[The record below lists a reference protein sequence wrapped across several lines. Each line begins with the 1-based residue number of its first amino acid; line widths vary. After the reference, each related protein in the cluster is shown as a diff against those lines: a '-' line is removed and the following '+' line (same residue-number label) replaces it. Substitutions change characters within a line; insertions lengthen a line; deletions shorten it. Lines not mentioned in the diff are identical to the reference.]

1 MFSRITVQLP
11 AQGLLF
17 RRLSGSEALSQS
29 FVLQAELLSTDA
41 RIDRKSLLG
50 KPVTFTLPTDGL
62 LSAVNPRYINGKITQ
77 IGVRSEELGGV
88 RYAVYGLTVESD
100 LWPMKRDRNL
110 RIFQSQT
117 VPQIVQTLLKEYG
130 VNVETRLAGSYRVWE
145 YCVQYQ
151 ESSFDFISRLMELE
165 GMYYFFRHEADKH
178 TLVLCDAP
186 DQHQAFPGYETIAY
200 HVTPSGGS
208 VTEEGVSQWALSES
222 VTPGMYSTDDYDFRK
237 PNAWML
243 QARQN
248 PVSPTPGSVDVYDW
262 PGRFVEHGHGE
273 YYARIRQEVWQVEHH
288 MVSGSGTAT
297 GIAPGYTFSLLNAPH
312 FSDNGKYLVTSAHY
326 DFEENSYAS
335 GDVGATRHNIDFTVL
350 PAAVTYRAKPET
362 PWPKTHGPQT
372 AKVVGPKGESIWT
385 DKYGRV
391 KVKFHWDRLA
401 KGDDTS
407 SCWVR
412 VSSAWAGQGFGGVQ
426 IPRVNDEVVVDFING
441 DPDRPLIIGRVYNEA
456 SMPPWALPAAATQ
469 MGFLSRSKDGT
480 ADTANALRF
489 EDKAGEEHL
498 WIQAQKNM
506 DTHVKN
512 DSSHSVANNHSHYA
526 GGNELY
532 RVETNRVHGVK
543 GGEERLTGQGKIDNV
558 VETYVLGS
566 GTKLR
571 LECGESAIEL
581 NANGHIN
588 IVGKG
593 FNLFVNGD
601 GHITTSGGKLN
612 LNTSGAKPGTG
623 APGASHKG
631 NITQAVVNLF
641 PPKQKGQAA
650 PAAPKAAAAPA
661 KATAA
666 PLANSGDKKSK
677 YNYTVDEMVKKQKG
691 LKAKPVKWDNA
702 TKGFVPATEEDI
714 KKYVDPANHKEGKD
728 KYQFVDLSSSS
739 GISKDEMSNFLKDKG
754 TLAGQEQTYLDAA
767 KKYNVNEAYL
777 AAHSALETGNGTS
790 ELAKGVMV
798 NGTKV
803 YNMYGIGALDGNA
816 VQTGANYAYKQGWT
830 TPAKAIDGGAKWISD
845 KFVGSGQNTLY
856 KMRWNPASPGTHQY
870 ATDVNW
876 ATAQTTSM
884 KKMFDSFPNANLS
897 YDVPEYN

>member
-1 MFSRITVQLP
+1 MFSRITAQLP
-11 AQGLLF
+11 ADGLLF
-17 RRLSGSEALSQS
+17 HTLKGTETLSRP
-29 FVLQAELLSTDA
+29 FVLTAELLATDA
-41 RIDRKSLLG
+41 RIDRHALLG

-62 LSAVNPRYINGKITQ
+62 MNALSPRYLNGKITRVA
-77 IGVRSEELGGV
+77 VRSQELSGT
-88 RYAVYGLTVESD
+88 RYAVYELTVEPD

-151 ESSFDFISRLMELE
+151 ESSLDFISRLMELE
-165 GMYYFFRHEADKH
+165 GIYYFFRHEADRH

-200 HVTPSGGS
+200 HVTPSGGV
-208 VTEEGVSQWALSES
+208 VTEEGISQWSLAES
-222 VTPGMYSTDDYDFRK
+222 VTPGIYSTDDYDFRK

-248 PVSPTPGSVDVYDW
+248 PASPVPGSVDVYDW
-262 PGRFVEHGHGE
+262 PGHFVDHSHGE
-273 YYARIRQEVWQVEHH
+273 SYARIRQEVWQAEHH
-288 MVSGSGTAT
+288 SVSGSGTAT
-297 GIAPGYTFSLLNAPH
+297 GIAPGFTFSIINAPH
-312 FSDNGKYLVTSAHY
+312 FSDNGEYLVTSATY
-326 DFEENSYAS
+326 DFAENSYAS
-335 GDVGATRHNIDFTVL
+335 GDTGDSRHNIHFTVL
-350 PAAVTYRAKPET
+350 PSSVTYRTPPET
-362 PWPKTHGPQT
+362 AWPKTHGPQT

-385 DKYGRV
+385 DRYGRV

-489 EDKAGEEHL
+489 EDKSGEEHL

-512 DSSHSVANNHSHYA
+512 DASHSVANNHSHYA

-543 GGEERLTGQGKIDNV
+543 GGEERLTGKGKLDAV
-558 VETYVLGS
+558 VDTYVVGS

-581 NANGHIN
+581 NANGQIN

-593 FNLFVNGD
+593 FNIFVQGD

-612 LNTSGAKPGTG
+612 LNTDGAKPGTS
-623 APGASHKG
+623 APGSSHKQ
-631 NITQAVVNLF
+631 NISQAVENLF

-661 KATAA
+661 KGAAA
-666 PLANSGDKKSK
+666 PKNGDNFSTISPIILRHEGGYANRASDKGGPT
-677 YNYTVDEMVKKQKG
+677 NHGIAWNT
-691 LKAKPVKWDNA
+691 W
-702 TKGFVPATEEDI
+702 
-714 KKYVDPANHKEGKD
+714 KKYSKEDLGVEPTLENLKKITPEQAEVIYKKRYWDP
-728 KYQFVDLSSSS
+728 S
-739 GISKDEMSNFLKDKG
+739 GFNDIQDPKLALMSYDW
-754 TLAGQEQTYLDAA
+754 
-767 KKYNVNEAYL
+767 
-777 AAHSALETGNGTS
+777 SITS
-790 ELAKGVMV
+790 
-798 NGTKV
+798 
-803 YNMYGIGALDGNA
+803 
-816 VQTGANYAYKQGWT
+816 
-830 TPAKAIDGGAKWISD
+830 GGAGKQIQKLLNSQYGKNLSVDGVIGPDTISAMNSVEDSGKLTDSIAEIRKQYYTNLTISD
-845 KFVGSGQNTLY
+845 PKNLPNLTGWIN
-856 KMRWNPASPGTHQY
+856 R
-870 ATDVNW
+870 VNDCLDF
-876 ATAQTTSM
+876 
-884 KKMFDSFPNANLS
+884 KG
-897 YDVPEYN
+897 

>member
-506 DTHVKN
+506 DTNVKN
-512 DSSHSVANNHSHYA
+512 DETHSVGGERSHYVA
-526 GGNELY
+526 KNELH
-532 RVETNRVHGVK
+532 RVEANQSQAVK
-543 GGEERLTGQGKIDNV
+543 GGTEILTGQGKVDAV
-558 VETYVLGS
+558 VEQYVLAS
-566 GTKLR
+566 GTQLR
-571 LECGESAIEL
+571 LVSGESAIEL
-581 NANGHIN
+581 NANGTIN
-588 IVGKG
+588 LIGKD
-593 FNLFVNGD
+593 FNFFVEND
-601 GHITTSGGKLN
+601 GHITTGGKLN
-612 LNTSGAKPGTG
+612 LNTSGAKPGTT
-623 APGASHKG
+623 APGAGHKG
-631 NITQAVVNLF
+631 DIDAAVQEKFTPGKPDTAGAL
-641 PPKQKGQAA
+641 ASA
-650 PAAPKAAAAPA
+650 PADASNNV
-661 KATAA
+661 
-666 PLANSGDKKSK
+666 ANPTRVQTSSFSGYGKDVDNLVEKSPTMKQDITTLKKRGWVFKEGEAGKGTSADRQGRII
-677 YNYTVDEMVKKQKG
+677 TVDKSQMNNA
-691 LKAKPVKWDNA
+691 AKVVQSLSHESGHALYKPN
-702 TKGFVPATEEDI
+702 I
-714 KKYVDPANHKEGKD
+714 
-728 KYQFVDLSSSS
+728 DLSSKNSYLNS
-739 GISKDEMSNFLKDKG
+739 TLSDEGAATLNNIRVQREIIANQGGDIGIAGNAANQKDYNSIFDSLQKG
-754 TLAGQEQTYLDAA
+754 DITESDARMKIGRIFGKGEQT
-767 KKYNVNEAYL
+767 
-777 AAHSALETGNGTS
+777 ST
-790 ELAKGVMV
+790 
-798 NGTKV
+798 TKEF
-803 YNMYGIGALDGNA
+803 YEDYYGGWYDK
-816 VQTGANYAYKQGWT
+816 NYPSK
-830 TPAKAIDGGAKWISD
+830 
-845 KFVGSGQNTLY
+845 
-856 KMRWNPASPGTHQY
+856 
-870 ATDVNW
+870 
-876 ATAQTTSM
+876 
-884 KKMFDSFPNANLS
+884 
-897 YDVPEYN
+897 

>member
-1 MFSRITVQLP
+1 MSSRITVQLP
-11 AQGLLF
+11 AEGLLF

-29 FVLQAELLSTDA
+29 FVLETELLSTDA
-41 RIDRKSLLG
+41 RIDRQSLLG

-62 LSAVNPRYINGKITQ
+62 MSAVNPRYINGKITR

-350 PAAVTYRAKPET
+350 PAAVTYRAKPDT

-426 IPRVNDEVVVDFING
+426 IPRVGDEVVVDFING
-441 DPDRPLIIGRVYNEA
+441 DPDRPIITGRVYNEA
-456 SMPPWALPAAATQ
+456 SMPPWELPGDATR
-469 MGFLSRSKDGT
+469 MGFMTRSKDGHQ
-480 ADTANALRF
+480 ANASYLFF
-489 EDKAGEEHL
+489 EDKP
-498 WIQAQKNM
+498 
-506 DTHVKN
+506 
-512 DSSHSVANNHSHYA
+512 
-526 GGNELY
+526 
-532 RVETNRVHGVK
+532 
-543 GGEERLTGQGKIDNV
+543 GGELLNMHAEKDMNISVENDKTVNIDGNRTTIIKKKQQDNV
-558 VETYVLGS
+558 TGSVTLNYEDVWNTTVTNAVSNFFNGGENTYIQKGR
-566 GTKLR
+566 KL
-571 LECGESAIEL
+571 EVS
-581 NANGHIN
+581 
-588 IVGKG
+588 
-593 FNLFVNGD
+593 
-601 GHITTSGGKLN
+601 SGG
-612 LNTSGAKPGTG
+612 
-623 APGASHKG
+623 
-631 NITQAVVNLF
+631 
-641 PPKQKGQAA
+641 
-650 PAAPKAAAAPA
+650 
-661 KATAA
+661 
-666 PLANSGDKKSK
+666 
-677 YNYTVDEMVKKQKG
+677 
-691 LKAKPVKWDNA
+691 
-702 TKGFVPATEEDI
+702 EDI
-714 KKYVDPANHKEGKD
+714 KINGGSQKEINGNEDCKVIGNNTHHVTGAVNETIDSGLKQTINNGVLINVDSGNWEQHVNGGTILIKSPMNITLHSDTQVDIQAPKSSYTIAGHKEAITGNSFSLTGVSESITAAALDAKHTSIAHNVISMSH
-728 KYQFVDLSSSS
+728 KTFEAKNSAMSLNQIGSVISS
-739 GISKDEMSNFLKDKG
+739 GALHWSSKALTLFL
-754 TLAGQEQTYLDAA
+754 
-767 KKYNVNEAYL
+767 
-777 AAHSALETGNGTS
+777 
-790 ELAKGVMV
+790 
-798 NGTKV
+798 
-803 YNMYGIGALDGNA
+803 
-816 VQTGANYAYKQGWT
+816 
-830 TPAKAIDGGAKWISD
+830 
-845 KFVGSGQNTLY
+845 
-856 KMRWNPASPGTHQY
+856 
-870 ATDVNW
+870 
-876 ATAQTTSM
+876 
-884 KKMFDSFPNANLS
+884 
-897 YDVPEYN
+897 

>member
-412 VSSAWAGQGFGGVQ
+412 VS
-426 IPRVNDEVVVDFING
+426 
-441 DPDRPLIIGRVYNEA
+441 
-456 SMPPWALPAAATQ
+456 
-469 MGFLSRSKDGT
+469 
-480 ADTANALRF
+480 
-489 EDKAGEEHL
+489 
-498 WIQAQKNM
+498 
-506 DTHVKN
+506 
-512 DSSHSVANNHSHYA
+512 
-526 GGNELY
+526 
-532 RVETNRVHGVK
+532 
-543 GGEERLTGQGKIDNV
+543 
-558 VETYVLGS
+558 
-566 GTKLR
+566 
-571 LECGESAIEL
+571 
-581 NANGHIN
+581 
-588 IVGKG
+588 
-593 FNLFVNGD
+593 
-601 GHITTSGGKLN
+601 
-612 LNTSGAKPGTG
+612 
-623 APGASHKG
+623 
-631 NITQAVVNLF
+631 
-641 PPKQKGQAA
+641 
-650 PAAPKAAAAPA
+650 
-661 KATAA
+661 
-666 PLANSGDKKSK
+666 
-677 YNYTVDEMVKKQKG
+677 
-691 LKAKPVKWDNA
+691 
-702 TKGFVPATEEDI
+702 
-714 KKYVDPANHKEGKD
+714 
-728 KYQFVDLSSSS
+728 
-739 GISKDEMSNFLKDKG
+739 
-754 TLAGQEQTYLDAA
+754 
-767 KKYNVNEAYL
+767 
-777 AAHSALETGNGTS
+777 
-790 ELAKGVMV
+790 
-798 NGTKV
+798 
-803 YNMYGIGALDGNA
+803 
-816 VQTGANYAYKQGWT
+816 
-830 TPAKAIDGGAKWISD
+830 
-845 KFVGSGQNTLY
+845 
-856 KMRWNPASPGTHQY
+856 
-870 ATDVNW
+870 
-876 ATAQTTSM
+876 
-884 KKMFDSFPNANLS
+884 
-897 YDVPEYN
+897 

>member
-1 MFSRITVQLP
+1 
-11 AQGLLF
+11 
-17 RRLSGSEALSQS
+17 
-29 FVLQAELLSTDA
+29 
-41 RIDRKSLLG
+41 
-50 KPVTFTLPTDGL
+50 
-62 LSAVNPRYINGKITQ
+62 
-77 IGVRSEELGGV
+77 
-88 RYAVYGLTVESD
+88 
-100 LWPMKRDRNL
+100 
-110 RIFQSQT
+110 
-117 VPQIVQTLLKEYG
+117 
-130 VNVETRLAGSYRVWE
+130 
-145 YCVQYQ
+145 
-151 ESSFDFISRLMELE
+151 
-165 GMYYFFRHEADKH
+165 
-178 TLVLCDAP
+178 
-186 DQHQAFPGYETIAY
+186 
-200 HVTPSGGS
+200 
-208 VTEEGVSQWALSES
+208 
-222 VTPGMYSTDDYDFRK
+222 
-237 PNAWML
+237 
-243 QARQN
+243 
-248 PVSPTPGSVDVYDW
+248 
-262 PGRFVEHGHGE
+262 
-273 YYARIRQEVWQVEHH
+273 
-288 MVSGSGTAT
+288 
-297 GIAPGYTFSLLNAPH
+297 
-312 FSDNGKYLVTSAHY
+312 
-326 DFEENSYAS
+326 
-335 GDVGATRHNIDFTVL
+335 
-350 PAAVTYRAKPET
+350 
-362 PWPKTHGPQT
+362 
-372 AKVVGPKGESIWT
+372 
-385 DKYGRV
+385 
-391 KVKFHWDRLA
+391 
-401 KGDDTS
+401 
-407 SCWVR
+407 
-412 VSSAWAGQGFGGVQ
+412 AWAGQGFGGVQ

-612 LNTSGAKPGTG
+612 LNTSGAQPGTG
-623 APGASHKG
+623 APGAGHKG
-631 NITQAVVNLF
+631 NINQAVVNLF

-714 KKYVDPANHKEGKD
+714 KKYVDPANHMEGKD

>member
-186 DQHQAFPGYETIAY
+186 DQHQPFPGYETITY

-426 IPRVNDEVVVDFING
+426 IPRVGDEVVVDFING
-441 DPDRPLIIGRVYNEA
+441 DPDRPIVTGRVYNEA
-456 SMPPWALPAAATQ
+456 SMPPWDLPGDATR
-469 MGFLSRSKDGT
+469 MGFMTRSKDGHQ
-480 ADTANALRF
+480 ANASYLFF
-489 EDKAGEEHL
+489 EDKP
-498 WIQAQKNM
+498 
-506 DTHVKN
+506 
-512 DSSHSVANNHSHYA
+512 
-526 GGNELY
+526 
-532 RVETNRVHGVK
+532 
-543 GGEERLTGQGKIDNV
+543 GGELLNMHAEKDMNISVENDKTVAIDGSRTTTIGKEQNDEVTGDATFHYKQKRTTTVDQ
-558 VETYVLGS
+558 
-566 GTKLR
+566 
-571 LECGESAIEL
+571 LESNIFNNGESTEIKNGRKL
-581 NANGHIN
+581 NL
-588 IVGKG
+588 K
-593 FNLFVNGD
+593 
-601 GHITTSGGKLN
+601 SGGDESNITGGQKLN
-612 LNTSGAKPGTG
+612 LNGTREVTISNG
-623 APGASHKG
+623 DILNVQAEGRKQHINGNVEEEINGNVGVNINGNWTQTVEGGTAFISSPNLIRIQSATKVEIDSPQGLYTNKGLNVSFNGASMSF
-631 NITQAVVNLF
+631 N
-641 PPKQKGQAA
+641 
-650 PAAPKAAAAPA
+650 
-661 KATAA
+661 
-666 PLANSGDKKSK
+666 
-677 YNYTVDEMVKKQKG
+677 
-691 LKAKPVKWDNA
+691 
-702 TKGFVPATEEDI
+702 
-714 KKYVDPANHKEGKD
+714 
-728 KYQFVDLSSSS
+728 
-739 GISKDEMSNFLKDKG
+739 GISTS
-754 TLAGQEQTYLDAA
+754 
-767 KKYNVNEAYL
+767 V
-777 AAHSALETGNGTS
+777 NGTS
-790 ELAKGVMV
+790 ISWTPINMSTSLTSIVHSPMNHV
-798 NGTKV
+798 RSLTKIESTMQNV
-803 YNMYGIGALDGNA
+803 AIGL
-816 VQTGANYAYKQGWT
+816 
-830 TPAKAIDGGAKWISD
+830 
-845 KFVGSGQNTLY
+845 L
-856 KMRWNPASPGTHQY
+856 H
-870 ATDVNW
+870 
-876 ATAQTTSM
+876 
-884 KKMFDSFPNANLS
+884 MFI
-897 YDVPEYN
+897 

>member
-1 MFSRITVQLP
+1 MFSRITAQLP
-11 AQGLLF
+11 ADGLLF
-17 RRLSGSEALSQS
+17 HTLRGTETLSRP
-29 FVLQAELLSTDA
+29 FVLTAELLSTDA
-41 RIDRKSLLG
+41 RIDRHALLG

-62 LSAVNPRYINGKITQ
+62 MNALSPRYLNGKITRVA
-77 IGVRSEELGGV
+77 VRSQELSGT
-88 RYAVYGLTVESD
+88 RYAVYELTVEPD
-100 LWPMKRDRNL
+100 LWPMQRDRNL

-130 VNVETRLAGSYRVWE
+130 VNVETRLAGNYRVWE

-151 ESSFDFISRLMELE
+151 ESSLDFISRLMELE
-165 GMYYFFRHEADKH
+165 GIYYFFRHEADKH

-200 HVTPSGGS
+200 HVTPSGGV
-208 VTEEGVSQWALSES
+208 VTEEGISQWSLAES
-222 VTPGMYSTDDYDFRK
+222 VTPGIYSTDDYDFRK

-248 PVSPTPGSVDVYDW
+248 PASPVPGSVDVYDW
-262 PGRFVEHGHGE
+262 PGHFVDHSHGE
-273 YYARIRQEVWQVEHH
+273 SYARIRQEVWQAEHH
-288 MVSGSGTAT
+288 SVSGTGTAT
-297 GIAPGYTFSLLNAPH
+297 GIAPGFTFSIINAPH
-312 FSDNGKYLVTSAHY
+312 FSDNGEYLVTSATY
-326 DFEENSYAS
+326 DFAENSYAS
-335 GDVGATRHNIDFTVL
+335 GDAGDSRHNIHFTVL
-350 PAAVTYRAKPET
+350 PSSVTYRTPPET

-385 DKYGRV
+385 DRYGRV

-543 GGEERLTGQGKIDNV
+543 GGEERLTGKGKLDAV
-558 VETYVLGS
+558 VDTYVVGS

-581 NANGHIN
+581 NANGQIN

-593 FNLFVNGD
+593 FNIFVQGD

-612 LNTSGAKPGTG
+612 LNTDGAKPGTS
-623 APGASHKG
+623 APGSSHKQ
-631 NITQAVVNLF
+631 NISQAVENLF

-661 KATAA
+661 KGAAA
-666 PLANSGDKKSK
+666 PKNGDNFSTISPIILRHEGGYANRASDKGGPTNHGIAWDTWKKYSKEDLGVEPTLENLKKITPEQAEIIYKKRYWDPSGF
-677 YNYTVDEMVKKQKG
+677 N
-691 LKAKPVKWDNA
+691 
-702 TKGFVPATEEDI
+702 DI
-714 KKYVDPANHKEGKD
+714 KDPKLA
-728 KYQFVDLSSSS
+728 L
-739 GISKDEMSNFLKDKG
+739 MSYDW
-754 TLAGQEQTYLDAA
+754 
-767 KKYNVNEAYL
+767 
-777 AAHSALETGNGTS
+777 SITS
-790 ELAKGVMV
+790 
-798 NGTKV
+798 
-803 YNMYGIGALDGNA
+803 
-816 VQTGANYAYKQGWT
+816 
-830 TPAKAIDGGAKWISD
+830 GGAGKQIQKLLNSQYGKNLSVDGVIGPDTISAMNSVEDSGKLTDSIAEIRKQYYTNLTISD
-845 KFVGSGQNTLY
+845 PKNLPNLNGWIN
-856 KMRWNPASPGTHQY
+856 R
-870 ATDVNW
+870 VNDCLDF
-876 ATAQTTSM
+876 
-884 KKMFDSFPNANLS
+884 KG
-897 YDVPEYN
+897 

>member
-165 GMYYFFRHEADKH
+165 GIYYFFRHEADKH

-297 GIAPGYTFSLLNAPH
+297 GIAPGYTFALLNAPH

-426 IPRVNDEVVVDFING
+426 IPRVGDEVVVDFING
-441 DPDRPLIIGRVYNEA
+441 DPDRPIVTGRVYNEA
-456 SMPPWALPAAATQ
+456 SMPPWDLPGDATR
-469 MGFLSRSKDGT
+469 MGFMTRSKDGHQ
-480 ADTANALRF
+480 ANASYLFF
-489 EDKAGEEHL
+489 EDKP
-498 WIQAQKNM
+498 
-506 DTHVKN
+506 
-512 DSSHSVANNHSHYA
+512 
-526 GGNELY
+526 
-532 RVETNRVHGVK
+532 
-543 GGEERLTGQGKIDNV
+543 GGELLNMHAEKDMNISVENDKTVAIDGSRTTTIGKEQNDEVTGDATFHYKQKRTTTVDQ
-558 VETYVLGS
+558 
-566 GTKLR
+566 
-571 LECGESAIEL
+571 LESNIFNNGESTEIKNGRKL
-581 NANGHIN
+581 NL
-588 IVGKG
+588 K
-593 FNLFVNGD
+593 
-601 GHITTSGGKLN
+601 SGGDESNITGGQKLN
-612 LNTSGAKPGTG
+612 LNGTREVTISNG
-623 APGASHKG
+623 DILNVQAEGRKQHINGNVEEEINGNVGVNINGNWTQTVEGGTAFISSPNLIRIQSATKVEIDSPQGLYTNKGLNVSFNGASMSF
-631 NITQAVVNLF
+631 N
-641 PPKQKGQAA
+641 
-650 PAAPKAAAAPA
+650 
-661 KATAA
+661 
-666 PLANSGDKKSK
+666 
-677 YNYTVDEMVKKQKG
+677 
-691 LKAKPVKWDNA
+691 
-702 TKGFVPATEEDI
+702 
-714 KKYVDPANHKEGKD
+714 
-728 KYQFVDLSSSS
+728 
-739 GISKDEMSNFLKDKG
+739 GISTS
-754 TLAGQEQTYLDAA
+754 
-767 KKYNVNEAYL
+767 V
-777 AAHSALETGNGTS
+777 NGTS
-790 ELAKGVMV
+790 ISWTPINMSTSLTSIVHSPMNHV
-798 NGTKV
+798 RSLTKIESTMQNV
-803 YNMYGIGALDGNA
+803 AIGL
-816 VQTGANYAYKQGWT
+816 
-830 TPAKAIDGGAKWISD
+830 
-845 KFVGSGQNTLY
+845 L
-856 KMRWNPASPGTHQY
+856 H
-870 ATDVNW
+870 
-876 ATAQTTSM
+876 
-884 KKMFDSFPNANLS
+884 MFI
-897 YDVPEYN
+897 

>member
-1 MFSRITVQLP
+1 MSSRITVQLP
-11 AQGLLF
+11 AEGLLF

-88 RYAVYGLTVESD
+88 RYAVYGLTVEPD

-165 GMYYFFRHEADKH
+165 GIYYFFRHEADKH

-186 DQHQAFPGYETIAY
+186 DQHQSFPGYETIAY

-273 YYARIRQEVWQVEHH
+273 YYARVRQEVWQVEHH

-297 GIAPGYTFSLLNAPH
+297 GIAPGYTFALLNAPH

-335 GDVGATRHNIDFTVL
+335 GDVGATRHNIDFRVL

-426 IPRVNDEVVVDFING
+426 IPRVGDEVVVDFING
-441 DPDRPLIIGRVYNEA
+441 DPDRPIITGRVYNEA
-456 SMPPWALPAAATQ
+456 SMPPWDLPGDATR
-469 MGFLSRSKDGT
+469 MGFMTRSKDGHQ
-480 ADTANALRF
+480 ANASYLFF
-489 EDKAGEEHL
+489 EDKPGGELLNMHAE
-498 WIQAQKNM
+498 KNM
-506 DTHVKN
+506 NISVENDKTVNIDGNRNTIIGKEQKHEVKGDASFHYKQKRTTVVDGSETKTFN
-512 DSSHSVANNHSHYA
+512 DGEFSKVTNGRSMDIVSGGEKIKIKGDQDIRIA
-526 GGNELY
+526 GDKNYNQIGNQNST
-532 RVETNRVHGVK
+532 VEGNIKEDVHGSWEKNVL
-543 GGEERLTGQGKIDNV
+543 GGKINIFSPN
-558 VETYVLGS
+558 EIS
-566 GTKLR
+566 IKSNTKVSI
-571 LECGESAIEL
+571 EAPSSWVKTAVHSFSITAFNESVTGN
-581 NANGHIN
+581 NAS
-588 IVGKG
+588 
-593 FNLFVNGD
+593 
-601 GHITTSGGKLN
+601 ITGNSVT
-612 LNTSGAKPGTG
+612 GTG
-623 APGASHKG
+623 MS
-631 NITQAVVNLF
+631 
-641 PPKQKGQAA
+641 
-650 PAAPKAAAAPA
+650 
-661 KATAA
+661 TAFTTVS
-666 PLANSGDKKSK
+666 NS
-677 YNYTVDEMVKKQKG
+677 
-691 LKAKPVKWDNA
+691 L
-702 TKGFVPATEEDI
+702 
-714 KKYVDPANHKEGKD
+714 
-728 KYQFVDLSSSS
+728 
-739 GISKDEMSNFLKDKG
+739 
-754 TLAGQEQTYLDAA
+754 
-767 KKYNVNEAYL
+767 
-777 AAHSALETGNGTS
+777 
-790 ELAKGVMV
+790 
-798 NGTKV
+798 
-803 YNMYGIGALDGNA
+803 
-816 VQTGANYAYKQGWT
+816 
-830 TPAKAIDGGAKWISD
+830 
-845 KFVGSGQNTLY
+845 
-856 KMRWNPASPGTHQY
+856 
-870 ATDVNW
+870 
-876 ATAQTTSM
+876 TA
-884 KKMFDSFPNANLS
+884 LS
-897 YDVPEYN
+897 YTSTLVSYSTKTIDNKRSLTKIENSLQNLVISTIHLFI

>member
-41 RIDRKSLLG
+41 RIDRQSLLG

-62 LSAVNPRYINGKITQ
+62 MSAVNPRYINGKITR

-312 FSDNGKYLVTSAHY
+312 FSDNGKYLVMSAHY

-350 PAAVTYRAKPET
+350 PAAVTYRAKPDT

-506 DTHVKN
+506 DTNVKN
-512 DSSHSVANNHSHYA
+512 DETHSVGGERSHYVA
-526 GGNELY
+526 KSELH
-532 RVETNRVHGVK
+532 RVEVNQIQAVK
-543 GGEERLTGQGKIDNV
+543 GDTEILTGKGKVDAV
-558 VETYVLGS
+558 VEKYVLAS
-566 GTKLR
+566 GTQLR
-571 LECGESAIEL
+571 LVSGESAIEL
-581 NANGHIN
+581 NANGTIN
-588 IVGKG
+588 LIGKD
-593 FNLFVNGD
+593 FNFFVEKD
-601 GHITTSGGKLN
+601 GNITTGGKLN
-612 LNTSGAKPGTG
+612 LNTEGAQPGTS
-623 APGASHKG
+623 APGAGHKG
-631 NITQAVVNLF
+631 DISAAVQEKFTPGKPERAGAL
-641 PPKQKGQAA
+641 ASA
-650 PAAPKAAAAPA
+650 PADASNNV
-661 KATAA
+661 
-666 PLANSGDKKSK
+666 ANPSGVQTPSFSGYGKDVDNLVEKSPTMKQDITTLKKRGWVFKEGEAGKGTSADRQGRII
-677 YNYTVDEMVKKQKG
+677 TVDKSQMNNAANVVQSLSHESG
-691 LKAKPVKWDNA
+691 HALYKPN
-702 TKGFVPATEEDI
+702 I
-714 KKYVDPANHKEGKD
+714 
-728 KYQFVDLSSSS
+728 DLSSKNSYLNS
-739 GISKDEMSNFLKDKG
+739 TLSDEGAATLNNIRVQREIIAHQGGDIGI
-754 TLAGQEQTYLDAA
+754 A
-767 KKYNVNEAYL
+767 
-777 AAHSALETGNGTS
+777 
-790 ELAKGVMV
+790 
-798 NGTKV
+798 
-803 YNMYGIGALDGNA
+803 GNA
-816 VQTGANYAYKQGWT
+816 ANQKDYNGIFDSLQKGDITESDARMKIGRIFGKGEKTSTTNELYEDYYGGWYDKNY
-830 TPAKAIDGGAKWISD
+830 PAK
-845 KFVGSGQNTLY
+845 
-856 KMRWNPASPGTHQY
+856 
-870 ATDVNW
+870 
-876 ATAQTTSM
+876 
-884 KKMFDSFPNANLS
+884 
-897 YDVPEYN
+897 

>member
-1 MFSRITVQLP
+1 MFSRITAQLP
-11 AQGLLF
+11 ADGLLF
-17 RRLSGSEALSQS
+17 HTLKGTETLSRP
-29 FVLQAELLSTDA
+29 FVLTAELLATDA
-41 RIDRKSLLG
+41 RIDRHALLG
-50 KPVTFTLPTDGL
+50 KTVTFTLPTDGL
-62 LSAVNPRYINGKITQ
+62 MNALSPRYLNGKITRVA
-77 IGVRSEELGGV
+77 VRSQELSGT
-88 RYAVYGLTVESD
+88 RYAVYELTVEPD

-151 ESSFDFISRLMELE
+151 ESSLDFISRLMELE
-165 GMYYFFRHEADKH
+165 GIYYFFRHEADKH

-200 HVTPSGGS
+200 HVTPSGGV
-208 VTEEGVSQWALSES
+208 VTEEGISQWSLAES
-222 VTPGMYSTDDYDFRK
+222 VTPGIYSTDDYDFRK

-248 PVSPTPGSVDVYDW
+248 PASPVPGSVDVYDW
-262 PGRFVEHGHGE
+262 PGHFVDHSHGE
-273 YYARIRQEVWQVEHH
+273 SYARIRQEVWQAEHH
-288 MVSGSGTAT
+288 SVSGSGTAT
-297 GIAPGYTFSLLNAPH
+297 GIAPGFTFSIINAPH
-312 FSDNGKYLVTSAHY
+312 FSDNGEYLVTSATY
-326 DFEENSYAS
+326 DFAENAYAS
-335 GDVGATRHNIDFTVL
+335 GDTGDSRHNIHFTVL
-350 PAAVTYRAKPET
+350 PSSVTYRTPPET
-362 PWPKTHGPQT
+362 VWPKTHGPQT

-385 DKYGRV
+385 DRYGRV

-489 EDKAGEEHL
+489 EDKSGEEHL

-512 DSSHSVANNHSHYA
+512 DASHSVANNHSHYA

-543 GGEERLTGQGKIDNV
+543 GGEERLTGKSKLDAV
-558 VETYVLGS
+558 VDTYVVGS

-581 NANGHIN
+581 NANGQIN

-593 FNLFVNGD
+593 FNIFVQGD

-612 LNTSGAKPGTG
+612 LNTDGAKPGTS
-623 APGASHKG
+623 APGSSHKQ
-631 NITQAVVNLF
+631 NISQAVENLF

-661 KATAA
+661 KGAAA
-666 PLANSGDKKSK
+666 PKNGDNFSTISPIILRHEGGYANRASDKGGPT
-677 YNYTVDEMVKKQKG
+677 NHGIAWNT
-691 LKAKPVKWDNA
+691 W
-702 TKGFVPATEEDI
+702 
-714 KKYVDPANHKEGKD
+714 KKYSKEDLGVEPTLENLKKITPEQAEVIYKKRYWDP
-728 KYQFVDLSSSS
+728 S
-739 GISKDEMSNFLKDKG
+739 GFNDIQDPKLALMSYDW
-754 TLAGQEQTYLDAA
+754 
-767 KKYNVNEAYL
+767 
-777 AAHSALETGNGTS
+777 SITS
-790 ELAKGVMV
+790 
-798 NGTKV
+798 
-803 YNMYGIGALDGNA
+803 
-816 VQTGANYAYKQGWT
+816 
-830 TPAKAIDGGAKWISD
+830 GGAGKQIQKLLNSQYGKNLSVDGVIGPDTISAMNSVEDSGKLTDSIAEIRKQYYTNLTISD
-845 KFVGSGQNTLY
+845 PKNLPNLTGWIN
-856 KMRWNPASPGTHQY
+856 R
-870 ATDVNW
+870 VNDCLDF
-876 ATAQTTSM
+876 
-884 KKMFDSFPNANLS
+884 KG
-897 YDVPEYN
+897 

>member
-1 MFSRITVQLP
+1 MFSRITAQLP
-11 AQGLLF
+11 ADGLLF
-17 RRLSGSEALSQS
+17 HTLKGTETLSRP
-29 FVLQAELLSTDA
+29 FVLTAELLATDA
-41 RIDRKSLLG
+41 RIDRHALLG

-62 LSAVNPRYINGKITQ
+62 MNALSPRYLNGKITRVA
-77 IGVRSEELGGV
+77 VRSQELSGT
-88 RYAVYGLTVESD
+88 RYAVYELTVEPD

-151 ESSFDFISRLMELE
+151 ESSLDFISRLMELE
-165 GMYYFFRHEADKH
+165 GIYYFFRHEADRH

-200 HVTPSGGS
+200 HVTPSGGV
-208 VTEEGVSQWALSES
+208 VTEEGISQWSLAES
-222 VTPGMYSTDDYDFRK
+222 VTPGIYSTDDYDFRK

-248 PVSPTPGSVDVYDW
+248 PASPVPGSVDVYDW
-262 PGRFVEHGHGE
+262 PGHFVDHSHGE
-273 YYARIRQEVWQVEHH
+273 SYARIRQEVWQAEHH
-288 MVSGSGTAT
+288 SVSGSGTAT
-297 GIAPGYTFSLLNAPH
+297 GIAPGFTFAIINAPH
-312 FSDNGKYLVTSAHY
+312 FSDNGEYLVTSANY
-326 DFEENSYAS
+326 DFAENSYAS
-335 GDVGATRHNIDFTVL
+335 GDTGDSRHNIHFTVL
-350 PAAVTYRAKPET
+350 PSSVTYRTPPET
-362 PWPKTHGPQT
+362 AWPKTHGPQT

-385 DKYGRV
+385 DRYGRV

-489 EDKAGEEHL
+489 EDKSGEEHL

-512 DSSHSVANNHSHYA
+512 DASHSVANNHSHYA

-543 GGEERLTGQGKIDNV
+543 GGEERLTGKSKLDAV
-558 VETYVLGS
+558 VDTYVVGS

-581 NANGHIN
+581 NANGQIN

-593 FNLFVNGD
+593 FNIFVQGD

-612 LNTSGAKPGTG
+612 LNTDGAKPGTS
-623 APGASHKG
+623 APGSSHKQ
-631 NITQAVVNLF
+631 NISQAVENLF

-661 KATAA
+661 KGAAA
-666 PLANSGDKKSK
+666 PKNGDNFSTISPIILRHEGGYANRASDKGGPTNHGIAWNTWKKYSKEDLGVEPTLENLKKITPEQAEVIYKKRYWDPSGF
-677 YNYTVDEMVKKQKG
+677 N
-691 LKAKPVKWDNA
+691 
-702 TKGFVPATEEDI
+702 DI
-714 KKYVDPANHKEGKD
+714 KDPKLA
-728 KYQFVDLSSSS
+728 L
-739 GISKDEMSNFLKDKG
+739 MSYDW
-754 TLAGQEQTYLDAA
+754 
-767 KKYNVNEAYL
+767 
-777 AAHSALETGNGTS
+777 SITS
-790 ELAKGVMV
+790 
-798 NGTKV
+798 
-803 YNMYGIGALDGNA
+803 
-816 VQTGANYAYKQGWT
+816 
-830 TPAKAIDGGAKWISD
+830 GGAGKQIQKLLNSQYGQNLKVDGVIGPDTISAMNSIEDSGKLTNSIAEIRKQYYTNLTISD
-845 KFVGSGQNTLY
+845 PKNLPNLNGWIN
-856 KMRWNPASPGTHQY
+856 R
-870 ATDVNW
+870 VNDCLDF
-876 ATAQTTSM
+876 
-884 KKMFDSFPNANLS
+884 KG
-897 YDVPEYN
+897 

>member
-1 MFSRITVQLP
+1 MFSRITAQLP
-11 AQGLLF
+11 ADGLLF
-17 RRLSGSEALSQS
+17 HTLKGTETLSRP
-29 FVLQAELLSTDA
+29 FVLTAELLATDA
-41 RIDRKSLLG
+41 RIDRHALLG

-62 LSAVNPRYINGKITQ
+62 MNALSPRYLNGKITRVA
-77 IGVRSEELGGV
+77 VRSQELSGT
-88 RYAVYGLTVESD
+88 RYAVYELTVEPD

-151 ESSFDFISRLMELE
+151 ESSLDFISRLMELE
-165 GMYYFFRHEADKH
+165 GIYYFFRHEADRH

-200 HVTPSGGS
+200 HVTPSGGV
-208 VTEEGVSQWALSES
+208 VTEEGISQWSLAES
-222 VTPGMYSTDDYDFRK
+222 VTPGIYSTDDYDFRK

-248 PVSPTPGSVDVYDW
+248 PASPVPGSVDVYDW
-262 PGRFVEHGHGE
+262 PGHFVDHSHGE
-273 YYARIRQEVWQVEHH
+273 SYARIRQEVWQAEHH
-288 MVSGSGTAT
+288 SVSGSGTAT
-297 GIAPGYTFSLLNAPH
+297 GIAPGFTFSIINAPH
-312 FSDNGKYLVTSAHY
+312 FSDNGEYLVTSATY
-326 DFEENSYAS
+326 DFAENSYAS
-335 GDVGATRHNIDFTVL
+335 GDTGDSRHNIHFTVL
-350 PAAVTYRAKPET
+350 PSSVTYRTPPET
-362 PWPKTHGPQT
+362 AWPKTHGPQT

-385 DKYGRV
+385 DRYGRV

-489 EDKAGEEHL
+489 EDKSGGEHL

-512 DSSHSVANNHSHYA
+512 DASHSVANNHSHYA

-543 GGEERLTGQGKIDNV
+543 GGEERLTGKGKLDAV
-558 VETYVLGS
+558 VDTYVVGS

-581 NANGHIN
+581 NANGQIN

-593 FNLFVNGD
+593 FNIFVQGD

-612 LNTSGAKPGTG
+612 LNTDGAKPGTS
-623 APGASHKG
+623 APGSSHKQ
-631 NITQAVVNLF
+631 NISQAVDNLF

-661 KATAA
+661 KGAAA
-666 PLANSGDKKSK
+666 PKNGDNFSTISPIILRHEGGYANRASDKGGPT
-677 YNYTVDEMVKKQKG
+677 NHGIAWNT
-691 LKAKPVKWDNA
+691 W
-702 TKGFVPATEEDI
+702 
-714 KKYVDPANHKEGKD
+714 KKYSKEDLGVEPTLENLKKITPEQAEVIYKKRYWDPSGFNDIQDPKLALMSYDWSITSGGAGKQIQ
-728 KYQFVDLSSSS
+728 KLLNSQYGKNLS
-739 GISKDEMSNFLKDKG
+739 
-754 TLAGQEQTYLDAA
+754 
-767 KKYNVNEAYL
+767 
-777 AAHSALETGNGTS
+777 
-790 ELAKGVMV
+790 
-798 NGTKV
+798 
-803 YNMYGIGALDGNA
+803 
-816 VQTGANYAYKQGWT
+816 
-830 TPAKAIDGGAKWISD
+830 IDGVIGPDTISAMNSVEDSGKLTDSIAEIRKQYYTNLTISD
-845 KFVGSGQNTLY
+845 PKNLPNLTGWIN
-856 KMRWNPASPGTHQY
+856 R
-870 ATDVNW
+870 VNDCLDF
-876 ATAQTTSM
+876 
-884 KKMFDSFPNANLS
+884 KG
-897 YDVPEYN
+897 